1 MISKEQVKELSDKF
15 TIDEF
20 SVIREYLQILF
31 LSALYE
37 QKEGSHIY
45 FKGGTAL
52 RLLLMSFRF
61 SEDLDFTS
69 VIAADELKKLLTK
82 IIRKINLL
90 IPEIELRQV
99 KTNINSLTG
108 FLRYKTGEMKFPLNV
123 HMEFSLREK
132 PLTEKDVVMETLF
145 PISPYPI
152 IRCLSWEEILAEKI
166 RALMHRVKGRDLFD
180 IWYLL
185 SKEIRIDWMMV
196 NKKMAYYNRQA
207 TFEDLVNK
215 IRGFGQKRLKLDLG
229 KFLPLNQRI
238 IAENI
243 KEMLLEK
250 LMALQRLS
258 KKT

>member
-1 MISKEQVKELSDKF
+1 MISKEQIKELSHKF
-15 TIDEF
+15 AIDEF
-20 SVIREYLQILF
+20 TVIREYLQILF

-37 QKEGSHIY
+37 QKESSRIY

-52 RLLLMSFRF
+52 RLLFMSFRF

-69 VIAADELKKLLTK
+69 LMSADEIKKLLTK
-82 IIRKINLL
+82 IIRETNLL
-90 IPEIELRQV
+90 LPEVELRQI

-108 FLRYKTGEMKFPLNV
+108 FLRYKTDELKFPLNV
-123 HMEFSLREK
+123 HLEFSLREK

-145 PISPYPI
+145 PVSPYPI

-166 RALMHRVKGRDLFD
+166 RALMHRAKGRDLFD

-185 SKEIRIDWMMV
+185 SKEIEIDWVMV
-196 NKKMAYYNRQA
+196 NKKMVYYNRKV
-207 TFEDLVNK
+207 THEDLVDK
-215 IRGFGQKRLKLDLG
+215 IRGFDQKRLKLDLG
-229 KFLPLNQRI
+229 KFLPVNQRR

-250 LMALQRLS
+250 LLRKM
-258 KKT
+258 